1 MIFTEQWC
9 IEPIRPY
16 LTRRHTPPGM
26 QQFANVSLAPETIE
40 AAFAA
45 ANRPYDGEPHPRL
58 KAILQQERPMQHTP
72 EWFARRR
79 SLLTASNIA
88 SFLGMNRYCS
98 KRMFLRRAWDELHN
112 AHAISPSRS
121 MPACAWGS
129 KHEAEAAALYSFV
142 TGNKCWAADVG
153 LVVHPE
159 MHFLGAS
166 PDRVLCDR
174 PVLIEIKAPF
184 KRVIEP
190 EVIPPV
196 YVPQVQSQMEVCDME
211 ECHFVQFTPAT
222 LCTPGILSVL
232 LVRRDR
238 AWWRKYEPLIETYE
252 VELKR
257 QADEDQEHPPVR
269 RQRKRKRVEN
279 DDDTTAARPVSATET
294 TPTTTTTNQTPP
306 PPSKPAEDSMSSS
319 PGVYN
324 IYVDQRIGV
333 AAGFRDLLK
342 LTETP
347 TDQTASTS
355 PEQ

>member
-1 MIFTEQWC
+1 
-9 IEPIRPY
+9 
-16 LTRRHTPPGM
+16 M
-26 QQFANVSLAPETIE
+26 QHFANVAIAADTIE
-40 AAFAA
+40 AAFTAT
-45 ANRPYDGEPHPRL
+45 RTPYNGEPHPRL
-58 KAILQQERPMQHTP
+58 KSILAQERPMQHTP

-112 AHAISPSRS
+112 AQAISPSRS

-129 KHEAEAAALYSFV
+129 KHEAEAAALYSLV
-142 TGNKCWAADVG
+142 TGNKCWPDDVG

-159 MHFLGAS
+159 MPFLGAS

-190 EVIPPV
+190 EVIPPQ
-196 YVPQVQSQMEVCDME
+196 YVPQVQAQMEVCDMD

-222 LCTPGILSVL
+222 LCTPGVLSVL

-238 AWWRKYEPLIETYE
+238 EWWTKYEPLIETYE

-257 QADEDQEHPPVR
+257 QADEDIEHPPVR
-269 RQRKRKRVEN
+269 RQRKRKRVDFESKAEK
-279 DDDTTAARPVSATET
+279 TPSTET
-294 TPTTTTTNQTPP
+294 P
-306 PPSKPAEDSMSSS
+306 KPAAELPADSLSSS

-324 IYVDQRIGV
+324 IYVDKLIGV
-333 AAGFRDLLK
+333 SAELRGLLSSSSSS
-342 LTETP
+342 TECP
-347 TDQTASTS
+347 SDSTASATS
-355 PEQ
+355 LEQ